1 MKSLF
6 PFAGIDPRFPY
17 LGPDERYRFPDPA
30 KAGGDIVAVGGNLSP
45 GMLLSAY
52 ENGIFPWYNEDEPV
66 LWQSPDPRFIIEK
79 DDLHISS
86 SMQKIL
92 RQRRFEIRF
101 DFDFPAVI
109 KACSEAER
117 RDQDGTW
124 ITGDIIR
131 AYTALFDLKFARSA
145 EAYSDGRLA
154 GGCYGVLLGRVF
166 FGESMF
172 TRVSNAS
179 KAAFISLALKLFE
192 EGIALIDCQVPS
204 EHLRS
209 LGGREISRSDFLK
222 KLKACLP
229 PITLN

>member
-1 MKSLF
+1 
-6 PFAGIDPRFPY
+6 
-17 LGPDERYRFPDPA
+17 
-30 KAGGDIVAVGGNLSP
+30 
-45 GMLLSAY
+45 
-52 ENGIFPWYNEDEPV
+52 
-66 LWQSPDPRFIIEK
+66 
-79 DDLHISS
+79 LHISS

-124 ITGDIIR
+124 ITVDIIR

-145 EAYSDGRLA
+145 EAYADGRLA

-172 TRVSNAS
+172 TRISNAS

-209 LGGREISRSDFLK
+209 LGGKEISRSDFLK

-229 PITLN
+229 PQRRAPGLFRDARQS